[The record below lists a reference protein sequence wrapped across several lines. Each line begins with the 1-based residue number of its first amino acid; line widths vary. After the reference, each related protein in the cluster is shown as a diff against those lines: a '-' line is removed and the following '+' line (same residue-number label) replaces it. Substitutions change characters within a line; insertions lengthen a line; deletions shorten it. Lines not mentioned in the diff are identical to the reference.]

1 MQRSRSDEICESGS
15 LSANWMTP
23 ATMWK
28 TPALMNAR
36 TKGADA
42 FYSVI
47 IVCGIL
53 SSATLPAKVLDKLP
67 KIRTHQHDPIEAA
80 ERIIAQMP
88 NPPRIEYLR
97 IDGILQCQYGLH
109 LSAPARAFH

>member
-1 MQRSRSDEICESGS
+1 
-15 LSANWMTP
+15 
-23 ATMWK
+23 
-28 TPALMNAR
+28 
-36 TKGADA
+36 
-42 FYSVI
+42 
-47 IVCGIL
+47 
-53 SSATLPAKVLDKLP
+53 VLDKLP

-109 LSAPARAFH
+109 LSAPRELFTSPARTSAGGGIISPLKMIGCLAIWTPPSTASIIRHKGGYAV